1 MPVPA
6 TTSAPP
12 ATDQRLAN
20 AIRALAMDAVEAAKS
35 GHPGMP
41 MGMAEI
47 ALALWRALPGFRG
60 EASLVTFVARIA
72 HNRGVDHM
80 LARQRDPG
88 GAALA
93 EEYPDPLPEP
103 VQRVEAGERR
113 ARLVAAIHELPL
125 GMRQVVTLALEG
137 FSNVEIAG
145 VLDLEA
151 NAVDARLSRARRRLR
166 ELLGE
171 PS

>member
-1 MPVPA
+1 M
-6 TTSAPP
+6 TRSAREQLF
-12 ATDQRLAN
+12 DE
-20 AIRALAMDAVEAAKS
+20 ALRNHAGLVARIARTYEADAMRCEELRQD
-35 GHPGMP
+35 
-41 MGMAEI
+41 I

-125 GMRQVVTLALEG
+125 GMRLVSSQLALPSEDVG
-137 FSNVEIAG
+137 SRRGRHIASTS
-145 VLDLEA
+145 A
-151 NAVDARLSRARRRLR
+151 S
-166 ELLGE
+166 
-171 PS
+171 PSCSENLTVRTK

>member
-1 MPVPA
+1 M
-6 TTSAPP
+6 S
-12 ATDQRLAN
+12 
-20 AIRALAMDAVEAAKS
+20 RAAREQLFDEALRSHAGLVARIARTYEADAARCE
-35 GHPGMP
+35 
-41 MGMAEI
+41 ELRQDI
-47 ALALWRALPGFRG
+47 ALALWRALPAFRG
-60 EASLVTFVARIA
+60 EASLATFVARIA

-93 EEYPDPLPEP
+93 EDYPDPLPEP
-103 VQRVEAGERR
+103 VQRVEAGERQ
-113 ARLVAAIHELPL
+113 ARLFAAVRELPL

-145 VLDLEA
+145 VLDIEA

-166 ELLGE
+166 DLLGE